1 MSLVDIRFRCQ
12 HVTDYVFHLLPQID
26 KNRHI
31 SGMREEIK
39 KRHGEKLGIIIGN
52 VLSRKVKL
60 VPSIEFLYHRYVDM
74 PIFPMK

>member
-1 MSLVDIRFRCQ
+1 MSLVDIRSRCQ

-31 SGMREEIK
+31 SGMGEEIK

-52 VLSRKVKL
+52 VLSWKVKL
-60 VPSIEFLYHRYVDM
+60 VPFVKYSAFFLK
-74 PIFPMK
+74 PIS